1 MKSAF
6 PGRSWAAG
14 VAVAGPG
21 PVQIGPGRSWAAS
34 ALGLFRRSWGRVRC
48 PGAGFRS
55 IEHLFDG
62 EGFPHV
68 FHRGPDQ
75 PRPLGAGPDRA
86 ARADRA
92 NLPGRGRTLLPFEIF
107 RGYLLPTHFFRGI
120 AQTRWIVFFAVHLYI
135 N

>member
-107 RGYLLPTHFFRGI
+107 RGLLTPHAFFSGDRVNAHDCDFSAYL
-120 AQTRWIVFFAVHLYI
+120 YS